1 MRKRN
6 GVVFLLAGMIALSSS
21 GCHVIAAYV
30 GDSINVSEFTDRSG
44 QKETEGPEESIE
56 EEESTEP
63 EETTEEEES
72 SEIPAESQNSNAY
85 TEEEIYE
92 KLVKHYAWGSEDE
105 GLAVMPGTVNGSIYS
120 TVVRCGVPG
129 NTGASQ
135 TLYEINADM
144 LTGEVTQIRVLTDN
158 QVKTFNLHYDF
169 SKLLNKVYEYDD
181 GSLVYSLEF
190 TEKNGQVTANMV
202 TFSSSGTG
210 TGGEYFEQPVN
221 NEEITYHNVDIQVAG
236 IGVVAENSEVTI
248 IPQEDSV
255 FVHWKDENGVL
266 IFEADLPYVRES
278 RATENEQQEND
289 QESEAGENLTVDVET
304 QVQEV
309 RDIYWE
315 IQNNLEALQ
324 QEDGGAVVRYLDSD
338 GHIRKIV
345 APKGAYYD
353 EEISEKYNAEYYY
366 EIDQNQY
373 YLRFM
378 FIYGNGEEYRFYFD
392 RNRDCFRYIGADGIV
407 HDYQPPLEA
416 LEDITDLYPFS
427 MYGQLEIAWAMGG

>member
-6 GVVFLLAGMIALSSS
+6 GIVFLLAGIIALSSS

-72 SEIPAESQNSNAY
+72 SEISAESRDSSAY

-92 KLVKHYAWGSEDE
+92 KL
-105 GLAVMPGTVNGSIYS
+105 
-120 TVVRCGVPG
+120 
-129 NTGASQ
+129 
-135 TLYEINADM
+135 
-144 LTGEVTQIRVLTDN
+144 
-158 QVKTFNLHYDF
+158 
-169 SKLLNKVYEYDD
+169 
-181 GSLVYSLEF
+181 
-190 TEKNGQVTANMV
+190 
-202 TFSSSGTG
+202 
-210 TGGEYFEQPVN
+210 
-221 NEEITYHNVDIQVAG
+221 
-236 IGVVAENSEVTI
+236 ENS
-248 IPQEDSV
+248 
-255 FVHWKDENGVL
+255 
-266 IFEADLPYVRES
+266 
-278 RATENEQQEND
+278 QQEND
-289 QESEAGENLTVDVET
+289 QESEEGENLTVDVET

-416 LEDITDLYPFS
+416 LEEITDLYPFS